1 MGKLT
6 DLVRKYEE
14 AEQSSMHARGEAE
27 KSRDYYDGRQLD
39 EKQIKALNRRKQ
51 PIVIENLIRPKI
63 DYLCGLE
70 RQNRTDPKAWPRTMA
85 HEKDA
90 EACTD
95 ALRYVADDQ
104 NVSIKRSHVFSN
116 MLIEGFGGVEVSAR
130 RVKEGIDPKVEWIP
144 WDRLFFDPHS
154 TQGDFSDATY
164 LGFITWMDLADAK
177 ARWTDKDKVL
187 DATVSKGTSSLTD
200 TYEDKPRW
208 AYWTDS
214 RRQRVRIIT
223 IYCKEGGDWY
233 RAVYTLSGE
242 LEEYQPSPF
251 LDDEGKPE
259 CALILQSAFV
269 DRDNDRYGIVRD
281 FITLQDEVNKRRSK
295 FLHLANSRPVRI
307 SRSLGQDAATI
318 RAEVSKPDGVI
329 VADPGEIED
338 ISSQQMASGHFN
350 LLAEAKQAI
359 QSVGPN
365 ATMQGKSGQ
374 DQSGRAILALQQG
387 GMTEMAPLLDGL
399 RHFNIRLFRMI
410 WNRIRQFWDAER
422 WVRVTDDE
430 NNVRFVGLNVTKGH
444 QAAMKLKQALA
455 EGKIDEAT
463 ARQYAAQL
471 QLDPAMQQPANVVA
485 EIDVDIQIDESV
497 DTPTLQIEQFEQL
510 TKVAPLAP
518 QQYMPAMFEMLI
530 EASNLRNKDKL
541 RQIMEQMK
549 QGPAPEEQQMQQ
561 AAVTLEMQDKQ
572 ADIEKKASETAE
584 NYAQIQQMSQRAVI
598 DAFSSG
604 AKVAA

>member
-1 MGKLT
+1 MDYLT
-6 DLVRKYEE
+6 SLVRKYEE
-14 AEQSSMHARGEAE
+14 AEQASQTARSEGE

-70 RQNRTDPKAWPRTMA
+70 RQTRTDPKAYPRTMA

-104 NVSIKRSHVFSN
+104 NIDIKRSHVFQN
-116 MLIEGFGGVEVSAR
+116 MLVEGFGGVEVTAK

-154 TQGDFSDATY
+154 SQADFSDANY
-164 LGFITWMDLADAK
+164 LGFVTWMDLTDAK
-177 ARWTDKDKVL
+177 KRWQGKDDIL
-187 DATVSKGTSSLTD
+187 DATVTKGTSSPSE
-200 TYEDKPRW
+200 TYDDKPKW
-208 AYWTDS
+208 AYWTDNQ
-214 RRQRVRIIT
+214 RQRVRIIT
-223 IYCKEGGDWY
+223 IYCNDGGAWH
-233 RAVYTLSGE
+233 RSVFTLAGE
-242 LEEYQPSPF
+242 LEEYKPSPF
-251 LDDEGKPE
+251 KDDEGKPE
-259 CALILQSAFV
+259 CALLLQSAFV
-269 DRDNDRYGIVRD
+269 DRDNDRYGLVRD

-295 FLHLANSRPVRI
+295 FLHLANSRQVRV
-307 SRSLGQDAATI
+307 SRSLGQSAATV
-318 RAEVSKPDGVI
+318 RAEMSRPDGVI
-329 VADPGEIED
+329 VADPSEVED
-338 ISSQQMASGHFN
+338 ISSGQMAAGHFS

-359 QSVGPN
+359 QATGPN

-387 GMTEMAPLLDGL
+387 GMTEMAPLLDNL

-444 QAAMKLKQALA
+444 EAAMKVKQALDA
-455 EGKIDEAT
+455 GQIDQAT
-463 ARQYAAQL
+463 AQQFVQRIEM
-471 QLDPAMQQPANVVA
+471 DPAMQQPSNVVA

-518 QQYMPAMFEMLI
+518 PQFQPAMFEMLI

-549 QGPAPEEQQMQQ
+549 QGPDPMQQ
-561 AAVTLEMQDKQ
+561 AVAQLEMADKQ
-572 ADIEKKASETAE
+572 ADIEKKQSETAE
-584 NYAQIQQMSQRAVI
+584 NYAQIQNMGVRAQL
-598 DAFSSG
+598 DAFG
-604 AKVAA
+604 AGQAAA